1 MPILARAINALNDVV
16 AQAMSISLSLL
27 ASATRTGCQL
37 KADSFYVLD
46 SLGDAAYTGCIT

>member
-46 SLGDAAYTGCIT
+46 SLDDAAYTGSIT